1 MTNKIIDKQ
10 CFVDCEGLAE
20 NTANF
25 SFNTEVLKVGKV
37 KPSPQQMKRIS
48 FLLAHDLKAFAETN
62 GDFSNLSANVL
73 YSHLQSNQLNKNG
86 RSFKNFF
93 FFC

>member
-10 CFVDCEGLAE
+10 CFVDCEDIAE

-25 SFNTEVLKVGKV
+25 SFNTKVLKVGKA

-48 FLLAHDLKAFAETN
+48 FLLAHDLQSFAETN
-62 GDFSNLSANVL
+62 GDFSNLTANEV
-73 YSHLQSNQLNKNG
+73 YTHLLNNQ
-86 RSFKNFF
+86 
-93 FFC
+93 